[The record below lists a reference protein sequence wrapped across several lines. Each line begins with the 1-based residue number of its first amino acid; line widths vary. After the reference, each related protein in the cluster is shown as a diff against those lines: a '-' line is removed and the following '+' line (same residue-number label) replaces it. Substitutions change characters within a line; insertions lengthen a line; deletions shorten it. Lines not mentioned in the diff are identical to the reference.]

1 MAFPTGLLRGSRL
14 LEVPPMTDQPS
25 TLHLASLAI
34 HAGQAPDPSN
44 GAVMPPIVL
53 SSTFAQRAP
62 GKPLG
67 DFEYARTDNP
77 TRRTMEH
84 CLAALEGASEGV
96 AFASGSAAMGA
107 VFQTLLRPGDH
118 VVAGQDVYGGTFRLL
133 DKVMGP
139 FGIQTSWVDTTD
151 PDAVRAAIRPET
163 KLLWLESP
171 TNPLLQ
177 VSDLAALAA
186 IARERGVL
194 LGVDN
199 TFATP
204 VLQRPL
210 ALGADL
216 VLHSSTK
223 YLGGHSD
230 VVGGVVLTN
239 DGLLA
244 ERLRFHQNAYGAI
257 PSPFDCFLVL
267 RGVKTLP
274 LRVERHADNALA
286 LARWLAEHPAV
297 EQVHY
302 PGLADHPQHELAAR
316 QMGGRFG
323 GMISFVVRGG
333 MEAAGRFLSSLRL
346 FTLAESLG
354 GVESLAEHPAVMT
367 HGAIPRA
374 QREARGIVD
383 GLVRLSVGIEAL
395 EDLRADLASA
405 LEGTTG

>member
-1 MAFPTGLLRGSRL
+1 MSQDHATLR
-14 LEVPPMTDQPS
+14 LE
-25 TLHLASLAI
+25 SLAI
-34 HAGQAPDPSN
+34 HAGQRPDPVS

-62 GKPLG
+62 GEPVG
-67 DFEYARTDNP
+67 GFEYARTDNP
-77 TRRTMEH
+77 TRRTMER
-84 CLAALEGASEGV
+84 CLAALEGAAEGV

-118 VVAGQDVYGGTFRLL
+118 VVCGEDVYGGTFRLL

-151 PDAVRAAIRPET
+151 VNAVRSAIRPET
-163 KLLWLESP
+163 KLLWIESP

-177 VSDLAALAA
+177 VSDIAVLAELAH
-186 IARERGVL
+186 ERDVL

-204 VLQRPL
+204 VLQRPI

-230 VVGGVVLTN
+230 VVGGVVLTD
-239 DGLLA
+239 DGDLA
-244 ERLRFHQNAYGAI
+244 QRLRFHQNAYGAV

-267 RGVKTLP
+267 RGVKTLAV
-274 LRVERHADNALA
+274 RVERHGDNAMK
-286 LARWLAEHPAV
+286 LARWLSEHPAV
-297 EQVHY
+297 ERVHY
-302 PGLADHPQHELAAR
+302 PGLSEHPQHELASR
-316 QMGGRFG
+316 QMRGRFG

-333 MEAAGRFLSSLRL
+333 LEAASRFLSALRL

-367 HGAIPRA
+367 HGAIPRE

-383 GLVRLSVGIEAL
+383 GLVRLSVGIEHV
-395 EDLRADLASA
+395 EDLQNDLRQALRAA
-405 LEGTTG
+405 TG